1 MQKKEIFSLN
11 KSLVTNLVAI
21 LLIASSFAVP
31 EFSAQLFS
39 MGIFALSGAV
49 TNWLA
54 IYMLFE
60 RVPFLYGSGVIPN
73 QFEQFK
79 AAIKDMMMQQFFTRD
94 NLSRLIAMEEH
105 VASRLIDLDPVL
117 DKVDYDQVFQRL
129 VDAILDSSF
138 GSMLGMI
145 GGRKALESLRKP
157 FSEKIRAS
165 LKDLAN
171 SESFQHALG
180 SSLNSSALSEDILNH
195 IEQMVDA
202 RLQELTPQMV
212 KEMVQE
218 MIKKHLGWLVVWGG
232 VFGGMIGLAVSFI
245 P

>member
-1 MQKKEIFSLN
+1 MSNKEKFFFN
-11 KSLVTNLVAI
+11 KSLITNLLAI
-21 LLIASSFAVP
+21 ALIVLSFYVP
-31 EFSAQLFS
+31 EYSAQFFN

-60 RVPFLYGSGVIPN
+60 RVPLLYGSGVIPN

-79 AAIKDMMMQQFFTRD
+79 TAIKDMMMRQFFTKE
-94 NLSRLIAMEEH
+94 NLSRLISMEEH
-105 VASRLIDLDPVL
+105 VASKLIDLDPLL

-145 GGRKALESLRKP
+145 GGRKALDSLRKP
-157 FSEKIRAS
+157 FSEKIRSS

-171 SESFQHALG
+171 SKSFQHALG
-180 SSLNSSALSEDILNH
+180 SSLNSSAMSEDILKH

-232 VFGGMIGLAVSFI
+232 VFGGLIGLAVSFI